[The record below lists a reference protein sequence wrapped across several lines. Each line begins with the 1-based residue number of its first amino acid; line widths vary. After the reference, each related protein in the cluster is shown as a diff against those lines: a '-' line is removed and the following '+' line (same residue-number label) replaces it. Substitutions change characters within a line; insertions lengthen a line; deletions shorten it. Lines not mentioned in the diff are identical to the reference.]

1 MTVTRNG
8 EPAGDYGRQD
18 AVPGELALSYG
29 AFYGGDDGEI
39 IFDTGRTD
47 RGNLLVIGE
56 SYDNAILKLLA
67 SHFDRTYS
75 VDLRYYRNYM
85 GSDFSLGDYLRRNN
99 ITKVLL
105 IGNVDYYIS
114 PDFALEN

>member
-18 AVPGELALSYG
+18 AAPGELALSYG

>member
-1 MTVTRNG
+1 MT
-8 EPAGDYGRQD
+8 PAG
-18 AVPGELALSYG
+18 PT
-29 AFYGGDDGEI
+29 GEI
-39 IFDTGRTD
+39 CWPSA
-47 RGNLLVIGE
+47 NPN
-56 SYDNAILKLLA
+56 DNAILKLLA

-85 GSDFSLGDYLRRNN
+85 GSGFSLSDYLRRNN

>member
-67 SHFDRTYS
+67 PTLTGHIPSICATTA
-75 VDLRYYRNYM
+75 
-85 GSDFSLGDYLRRNN
+85 
-99 ITKVLL
+99 IIWEAT
-105 IGNVDYYIS
+105 S
-114 PDFALEN
+114 P

>member
-1 MTVTRNG
+1 MPNCRRSLLVC
-8 EPAGDYGRQD
+8 DLGR
-18 AVPGELALSYG
+18 PFFKTKG
-29 AFYGGDDGEI
+29 
-39 IFDTGRTD
+39 TKPTTD
-47 RGNLLVIGE
+47 RENVLVIGE

-67 SHFDRTYS
+67 SHFGRTYS
-75 VDLRYYRNYM
+75 VDLRYYRNYL
-85 GSDFSLGDYLRRNN
+85 GSDFSLSDYLRRNS